1 MTVKGNA
8 AVKRRPAVEDE
19 PDTVTRAL
27 VDARAAL
34 EEAVARFDVLARLEQ
49 RTSILQGVEEKPSAT
64 VAELAAESHL
74 SEEALVAFLETVG
87 EVLGSEHS
95 LSVDAAR
102 RGALLAASGQAWENE
117 LGPLLGTRDVRRLLG
132 VSRQRVD
139 ELLRSRR
146 LIALPD
152 DAGHRR
158 YPMFQFHN
166 GRPLTALIAAF
177 WTVADGTL
185 SPWSAAAWCTA
196 PDEDGLDGLSPVAWA
211 SAGSDAERLARVAR
225 QDAARLA
232 Q

>member
-1 MTVKGNA
+1 MTVKDKA
-8 AVKRRPAVEDE
+8 VVKRRPALEDE
-19 PDTVTRAL
+19 PDAVTRAL
-27 VDARAAL
+27 VDAQAAL
-34 EEAVARFDVLARLEQ
+34 EEALARLER
-49 RTSILQGVEEKPSAT
+49 RTSILQEVEEKPSAT

-87 EVLGSEHS
+87 EVLGYEHS
-95 LSVDAAR
+95 LSVEAAR

-117 LGPLLGTRDVRRLLG
+117 LGPLLDTRDVRRLLG

-158 YPMFQFHN
+158 YPVFQFHD
-166 GRPLTALIAAF
+166 GRPLSELIAAF

-185 SPWSAAAWCTA
+185 NPWSAAAWCTA
-196 PDEDGLDGLSPVAWA
+196 PDDDGLDGLSPVAWA
-211 SAGSDAERLARVAR
+211 SAGSDAEHLARVAR

-232 Q
+232 R